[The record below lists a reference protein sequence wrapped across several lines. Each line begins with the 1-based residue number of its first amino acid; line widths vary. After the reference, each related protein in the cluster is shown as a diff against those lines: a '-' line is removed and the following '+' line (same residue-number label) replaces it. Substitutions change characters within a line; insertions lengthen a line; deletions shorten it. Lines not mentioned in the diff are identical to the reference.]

1 MNMALREKDGEQSG
15 VTHVVA
21 VPRRLAR
28 QLFDGLVGFR
38 ELMIARINDV
48 NATTMREVMAAATS
62 VAAVVEG
69 ATEHITRVK
78 QMVSALEGQ
87 GGAGSGGVAG
97 AIARQGEVL
106 RRFFESVSRDIAR
119 QESTA
124 QRAQTQLQRI
134 TRAASD
140 TANLASAARL
150 LALNARIE
158 AARVGGHGNCFST
171 IAGEMQHLAEQI
183 TRANEFIDSLASR
196 LSQDLPELAQ
206 TAQALRQSSEALRH
220 DLSAAAHDVDVETEA
235 MRAVIG
241 RLLESSD
248 QEMAKLI
255 GTSHEALSHLQF
267 QDVIAQGL
275 LRLEPPLRELQIA
288 QAEQLGA
295 PDLAADLPAAQHVEI
310 GGDKPVDQQNA
321 GEVMLF

>member
-1 MNMALREKDGEQSG
+1 MSLALLDETKEHEG
-15 VTHVVA
+15 VRG
-21 VPRRLAR
+21 VPRWLAR
-28 QLFDGLVGFR
+28 KLFDGLAAFR
-38 ELMIARINDV
+38 ALMVERINDV

-62 VAAVVEG
+62 VASVVEG
-69 ATEHITRVK
+69 ATEHITQVK
-78 QMVSALEGQ
+78 QMVSAIDGH
-87 GGAGSGGVAG
+87 GGGGVAG
-97 AIARQGEVL
+97 AIVRQSEVL
-106 RRFFESVSRDIAR
+106 RRFFESVSRDITR
-119 QESTA
+119 QEVTA

-134 TRAASD
+134 TKAASD

-171 IAGEMQHLAEQI
+171 IAGEMQHLAEEI
-183 TRANEFIDSLASR
+183 TRANEFIDGLASR
-196 LSQDLPELAQ
+196 LSQDLPELAA
-206 TAQALRQSSEALRH
+206 TAQALRESSEVLRQ
-220 DLSAAAHDVDVETEA
+220 DLSAAAHDVDTETA
-235 MRAVIG
+235 VMRDVIR

-275 LRLEPPLRELQIA
+275 LRLEPPLRELQIE
-288 QAEQLGA
+288 QAGQLGS
-295 PDLAADLPAAQHVEI
+295 PDLAAHLPPAQHNEI

>member
-1 MNMALREKDGEQSG
+1 MNMALREDDGDQSG
-15 VTHVVA
+15 VTHVGG
-21 VPRRLAR
+21 VPRQLAR
-28 QLFDGLVGFR
+28 KLFEGLAGFR
-38 ELMIARINDV
+38 ELMVARINDV

-62 VAAVVEG
+62 VASVVEG

-78 QMVSALEGQ
+78 QMVSALDGQ
-87 GGAGSGGVAG
+87 GGGGVSG

-106 RRFFESVSRDIAR
+106 RRFFEAVSRDIAR

-134 TRAASD
+134 TKAASD

-206 TAQALRQSSEALRH
+206 TAHALRQSSEALRH

-248 QEMAKLI
+248 HEMAKLI

-275 LRLEPPLRELQIA
+275 LRLEPPLRELQIG
-288 QAEQLGA
+288 QADQLGA